1 MISKEIKKILEKNQY
16 RIVGK
21 HSAVQ
26 ICPWTKKSLRGEDG
40 CWKEQFYG
48 VKSHGCCQMTPIV
61 ICENQ
66 CLHCWR
72 PIEYNL
78 GTELGKIDEPKKII
92 EGIIRERKKLLMGFK
107 GSKKT
112 DIKKF
117 KEALEPS
124 LFAFS
129 LLGESTLYPKLAE
142 LIKEIRKRNAI
153 SFLVTNGLNP
163 EKIKELA
170 KKKCL
175 PTQLT
180 VSMNAPNKK
189 LYEKICRSSKK
200 DAWKKFNETLKLMPE
215 LKCRTVV
222 RLTLVKDLN
231 MEDKHAKQYAK
242 LIKKASP
249 LFIHVKGYACRGY
262 SKKRLSYKNMPSH
275 KEVKDYAKKM
285 LKFLKNYKF
294 LDEKFES
301 RVVLLGKDKSRMK
314 IKEEEI

>member
-1 MISKEIKKILEKNQY
+1 MLSKEIKGILEKNQY

-26 ICPWTKKSLRGEDG
+26 ICPWTKKSLRGEDV
-40 CWKEQFYG
+40 CWKERFYN
-48 VKSHGCCQMTPIV
+48 VKSHRCCQMTPSI
-61 ICENQ
+61 ICENK

-78 GTELGKIDEPKKII
+78 GTEIGKIDEPKKII
-92 EGIIRERKKLLMGFK
+92 DGIIRERKKLLMGFK

-112 DIKKF
+112 NIKKF

-124 LFAFS
+124 LFTFS
-129 LLGESTLYPKLAE
+129 LLGEPTLYPKLAE
-142 LIKEIRKRNAI
+142 LIKEVRKRNAV
-153 SFLVTNGLNP
+153 SFLVTNGLAP

-170 KKKCL
+170 RKKCL

-180 VSMNAPNKK
+180 VSMNVPNKK

-200 DAWKKFNETLKLMPE
+200 NAWKKFNETLKLMPE

-222 RLTLVKDLN
+222 RLTLIKDLN
-231 MEDKHAKQYAK
+231 MKEGHAEQYAT
-242 LIKKASP
+242 LIKKAAP

-275 KEVKDYAKKM
+275 KEVKEFSKSL
-285 LKFLKNYKF
+285 LKHLPKYKF
-294 LDEKFES
+294 LDDKFES

-314 IKEEEI
+314 IKKNEL